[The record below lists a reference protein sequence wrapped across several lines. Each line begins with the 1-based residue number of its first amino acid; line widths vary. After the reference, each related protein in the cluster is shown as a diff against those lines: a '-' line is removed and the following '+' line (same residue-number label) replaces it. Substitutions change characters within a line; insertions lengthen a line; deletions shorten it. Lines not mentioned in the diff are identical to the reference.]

1 MTMST
6 QKQSKKVAFI
16 TGGNRGIGLDTAKAL
31 GAQGYALVLGVR
43 DLDKATDALTVLRGA
58 DYQAEAV
65 VYDADDKATDA
76 AVAAY
81 FDKTWGR
88 LDVLVNNAGI
98 LLEGLGGN
106 STVDGSED
114 DLEATFAVN
123 FFAVTRLTRA
133 LLPLVRKAEAGRIV
147 NVSSILGSLS
157 LHADPKSPIAGS
169 KAFAYNA
176 SKAAL
181 NAFTIHLA
189 DALKDTPIKVNAIH
203 PGWVQ
208 TPLGGAGAPEPV
220 DGSGRASAKLATVGA
235 DGPHGGFFTAD
246 GPLPW

>member
-1 MTMST
+1 MSI
-6 QKQSKKVAFI
+6 QKQKKVAFI

-31 GAQGYALVLGVR
+31 GAQGFALVLGVR
-43 DLDKATDALTVLRGA
+43 DLRKADEALTVLRGA
-58 DYQAEAV
+58 DYQAEAI
-65 VYDADDKATDA
+65 VYDANDNTT
-76 AVAAY
+76 VAGVVAY
-81 FDKTWGR
+81 FEKSWGK
-88 LDVLVNNAGI
+88 LDALVNNAGV
-98 LLEGLGGN
+98 LLEGLGDK
-106 STVDGSED
+106 TVATGSD
-114 DLEATFAVN
+114 NDLEATFAVN

-133 LLPLVRKAEAGRIV
+133 LLPLVRKADAGRIV

-157 LHADPKSPIAGS
+157 LHADPNSPIAGS

-176 SKAAL
+176 SKVAL

-189 DALKDTPIKVNAIH
+189 DALKDTAIKVNAIH

-220 DGSGRASAKLATVGA
+220 DGSGRASAKLATIGS
-235 DGPHGGFFTAD
+235 DGPNGGFFTAD